1 MGVLPGL
8 VDVRNGRLNQ
18 PKITFLTGIKLEGLN
33 FHGGIKPLK
42 KCWVVSSKTPDFFFS
57 GEDD

>member
-42 KCWVVSSKTPDFFFS
+42 NAGWFLPKLPIFFS